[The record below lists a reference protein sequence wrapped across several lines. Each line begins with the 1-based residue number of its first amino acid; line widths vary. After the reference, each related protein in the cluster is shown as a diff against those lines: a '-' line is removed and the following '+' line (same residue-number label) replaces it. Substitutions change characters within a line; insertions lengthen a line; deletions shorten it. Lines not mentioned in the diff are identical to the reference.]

1 MNSIN
6 KVTRINLKPG
16 AESRSDLI
24 RYCLFGEKQYIAIG
38 WSGAFEVNPEIK
50 TYEEYYYAVKE
61 KYRKKYNHVHNVFR
75 DAKEGFTKLKD
86 TTLKTHAY
94 ITSKQ
99 NIFGG
104 KPYEKADFPR
114 I

>member
-1 MNSIN
+1 MLPSQ
-6 KVTRINLKPG
+6 TAHSTG
-16 AESRSDLI
+16 DDADL
-24 RYCLFGEKQYIAIG
+24 RFL
-38 WSGAFEVNPEIK
+38 V
-50 TYEEYYYAVKE
+50 
-61 KYRKKYNHVHNVFR
+61 
-75 DAKEGFTKLKD
+75 GFPKLKD

-104 KPYEKADFPR
+104 KPYEKADFLR